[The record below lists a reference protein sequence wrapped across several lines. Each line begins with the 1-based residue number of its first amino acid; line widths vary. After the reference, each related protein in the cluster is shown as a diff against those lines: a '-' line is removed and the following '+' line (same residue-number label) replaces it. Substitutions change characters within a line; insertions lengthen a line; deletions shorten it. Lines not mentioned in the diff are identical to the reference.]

1 MLRVV
6 VLASVSVALSMG
18 AACGAPTGPRD
29 YQWFDGT
36 DDTRPA
42 GRESMRLR
50 WSKRLTGDFDQP
62 YIPVE
67 HASAGLDPIHDRVY
81 IGSAGGGFFAFSS
94 SGRLHFRYDA
104 ESGVE
109 AAPAVDETYGDV
121 FLASEDGVIH
131 ALRGRTGSLRWKE
144 ESGGPVRQPPL
155 LGEDVVYVVTE
166 DDKVVALSRD
176 DGEILWNYDREVD
189 SEYAIAG
196 HAGIRLHEDK
206 VITGFTDGTI
216 VALNAND
223 GTVSW
228 ERPTSLDYEPDESEA
243 LRFFDVDTT
252 PVVVGDTVYAAS
264 FTTGLYAMN
273 VDNGTVLWREPRKGI
288 TGLAGN
294 DRFLVVASADEGL
307 YALTRDTREVVWERG
322 VDEGAPGQPLIHG
335 RVVLVGQ
342 SHGALLSLAIR
353 SGRELSRIDAGTGFS
368 APVSV
373 AGSYGFVLS
382 NGGTLFAFS
391 L

>member
-1 MLRVV
+1 MRTACVGIV
-6 VLASVSVALSMG
+6 IVAMAS
-18 AACGAPTGPRD
+18 ACGSPAGPQNF
-29 YQWFDGT
+29 QWLDGT

-42 GRESMRLR
+42 GRESLRLR
-50 WSKRLTGDFDQP
+50 WSKRLTGNFDQP

-67 HASAGLDPIHDRVY
+67 HASAGLDPVHDRVY

-94 SGRLHFRYDA
+94 TGRLHYRYDA
-104 ESGVE
+104 ESGIE
-109 AAPAVDETYGDV
+109 AAPVVDETYGDV
-121 FLASEDGVIH
+121 FLASEDGVVH
-131 ALRGRTGSLRWKE
+131 ALRGRTGAVRWKE

-155 LGEDVVYVVTE
+155 LTDDAVYVVTE
-166 DDKVVALSRD
+166 DDKVVALSRE

-189 SEYAIAG
+189 SEYAISG
-196 HAGIRLHEDK
+196 HAGIRHYNNK

-223 GTVSW
+223 GSVAW

-273 VDNGTVLWREPRKGI
+273 ADNGTVLWREARKGI

-307 YALTRDTREVVWERG
+307 YALERESREVVWERG
-322 VDEGAPGQPLIHG
+322 VVNEGAPGQPLIHG
-335 RVVLVGQ
+335 RVILVGQ
-342 SHGALLSLAIR
+342 SRGAMLSLAIR

-368 APVSV
+368 AAPAVS
-373 AGSYGFVLS
+373 GRYGFVLS